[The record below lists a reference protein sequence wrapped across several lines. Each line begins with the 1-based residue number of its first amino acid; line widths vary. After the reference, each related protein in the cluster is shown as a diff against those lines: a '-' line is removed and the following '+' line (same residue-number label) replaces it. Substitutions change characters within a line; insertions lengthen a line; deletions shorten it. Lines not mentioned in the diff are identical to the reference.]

1 MQPLE
6 AVDRLRWVERSLAGI
21 VQHLGGLEA
30 ELDAILQCPPALTDE
45 ERALAG
51 AIRAEMDALRRD
63 GAVVQTQLAR
73 IRTRRGRPGDGAS
86 GGASGGT
93 PADDLPLAM

>member
-6 AVDRLRWVERSLAGI
+6 AVDRLRWAERSLAGI
-21 VQHLGGLEA
+21 VQHLGVLEA

-45 ERALAG
+45 ERELADAL
-51 AIRAEMDALRRD
+51 RAEMDALQRD
-63 GAVVQTQLAR
+63 GAVAQAQLAR
-73 IRTRRGRPGDGAS
+73 IRTRRDRPGGGAS